1 MKKILIILSFFA
13 MITSCGKLE
22 DLNKNIKDPA
32 VVPGETLFTGAQ
44 KRIMDQMVSTNVNL
58 NVCRLFVQYWTETT
72 YFDESNYDLT
82 TRSQPDR
89 LWNIFYVNVLKNLK
103 EADMV
108 ISDTPIPAGEDP
120 AVKQN
125 KLAIV
130 EIMAVYSWDVLVTTF
145 GNVPYSD
152 AIDIEKP
159 LPKYDDG
166 LTISKDLL
174 TRLDAA
180 IGKLNDG
187 FDSFGSADNMYNGDV
202 ALWTKF
208 ANSLKLRMAMEL
220 SDVDAVQS
228 IVKAAVESA
237 APNVLSSNDDNAKII
252 YLSALP
258 NTNPLYVDL
267 VSSGRNDFVAANTIV
282 DTMNSLADPR
292 LPFYFTKAD
301 TSTEQ
306 GVVKLAYAGGIPGAS
321 NNFLS
326 YSHVADLIETPT
338 FPGTM
343 FDYAEVEFL
352 LAEAVERGFSVGGTA
367 EEHYNKAV
375 AASIEDWGGTALE
388 AAAYLANPKV
398 AYATADG
405 DWKQKIGVQSWI
417 AYYNRGFEA
426 WTQFRRLDFPA
437 LVAPADALSALP
449 IRYPYP
455 IEEQTLNGTNWEA
468 ASTAIG
474 GDAVDTPLFWDTNYA
489 PAK

>member
-22 DLNKNIKDPA
+22 DLNQNIKDPA

-44 KRIMDQMVSTNVNL
+44 KRIIDQMVSTNVNL

-82 TRSQPDR
+82 TRSQPDG
-89 LWNIFYVNVLKNLK
+89 LWDLFYVNVLKNLE
-103 EADMV
+103 EAKTV
-108 ISDTPIPAGEDP
+108 ITATPSPAGEDP

-125 KLAIV
+125 KLAIA
-130 EIMAVYSWDVLVTTF
+130 EIMAVYTWDVLVTTF

-152 AIDIEKP
+152 AINIEIP
-159 LPKYDDG
+159 LPKYDDA
-166 LTISKDLL
+166 LTVSTNLL
-174 TRLDAA
+174 SRLDAA
-180 IGKLNDG
+180 IGQLNDS
-187 FDSFGSADNMYNGDV
+187 FDSYGSADNMYGGNV
-202 ALWTKF
+202 ALWAKF

-220 SDVDAVQS
+220 SDVTSLQS
-228 IVKAAVESA
+228 TVKAAVESA
-237 APNVLSSNDDNAKII
+237 APNVLSSNADNAKII
-252 YLSALP
+252 YLSAMP

-267 VSSGRNDFVAANTIV
+267 VASGRNDFVAASTIV
-282 DTMNSLADPR
+282 DSMNSLADPR
-292 LPFYFTKAD
+292 RPFFFTQLD
-301 TSTEQ
+301 TSSEA
-306 GVVKLAYAGGIPGAS
+306 GVEKLAYVGGICGAS
-321 NNFLS
+321 NNFLA
-326 YSHVADLIETPT
+326 YSHVAPLIQTPT

-352 LAEAVERGFSVGGTA
+352 LAEAVERGFDVGGTA
-367 EEHYNKAV
+367 EEHYNNAI

-426 WTQFRRLDFPA
+426 WTQFRRLDYPK
-437 LVAPADALSALP
+437 LVAPEDALSALP
-449 IRYPYP
+449 IRYTYP
-455 IEEQTLNGTNWEA
+455 INEQTLNGTNWEA

-474 GDAVDTPLFWDTNYA
+474 GDAVDTPLFWDTDYS